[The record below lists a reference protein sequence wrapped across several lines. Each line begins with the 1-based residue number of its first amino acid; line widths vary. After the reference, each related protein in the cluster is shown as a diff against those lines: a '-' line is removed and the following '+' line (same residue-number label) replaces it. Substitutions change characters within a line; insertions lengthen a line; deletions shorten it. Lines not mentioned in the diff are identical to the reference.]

1 MTTRSFLARL
11 GVGVALLLP
20 LSACVTLSEQRAQ
33 LAAAPVCCGSYALM
47 PYLKVGIPETR
58 TVKFDSSSP
67 AYIFESGKSFFIA
80 FELPV
85 WTFPYEVEI
94 RTKHTSAAGIFRPR
108 IKLIGSDFQ
117 TLRTFGP
124 EDRFGRNPETIEFF
138 VNQENQAERYMIVY
152 SDSAGAGGKEGLHV
166 APIIIPVGP
175 VILNMGA
182 TEHRVTVPY
191 SPMGEVSLSLKPYAP
206 RGVGAKS

>member
-1 MTTRSFLARL
+1 MTTKSLLARL

-20 LSACVTLSEQRAQ
+20 LSACVSLSEQRTQ
-33 LAAAPVCCGSYALM
+33 LAAAPVCCDSYAVI
-47 PYLKVGIPETR
+47 PYLKLSIPEIR

-67 AYIFESGKSFFIA
+67 AYVFESGKSFFTA

-85 WTFPYEVEI
+85 WAIPYEVEI
-94 RTKHTSAAGIFRPR
+94 RTKHSSATGIFRPR

-117 TLRTFGP
+117 TLRTL
-124 EDRFGRNPETIEFF
+124 EAKDRFGGSSETIEFF
-138 VNQENQAERYMIVY
+138 VNQENQGERYMIVY
-152 SDSAGAGGKEGLHV
+152 SDSTGTGGKESIHV

-175 VILNMGA
+175 VMLNMGA

-191 SPMGEVSLSLKPYAP
+191 SPMGEVRLSLKPYAP
-206 RGVGAKS
+206 REMGAK